1 MKLVDSIAP
10 FIDIIIQIVFDIKY
24 FMMVF
29 IMAMVSLAIS
39 FFLLAQNQLDY
50 DLKDQIAKAEDPA
63 KERADRERGIPYS
76 TFGSSLWY
84 MWQLCLGG
92 ASTSMYGEGEGS

>member
-29 IMAMVSLAIS
+29 IMAMVSLALS
-39 FFLLAQNQLDY
+39 FFLLGQNQLDY
-50 DLKDQIAKAEDPA
+50 DLKSVIHDSKDMLP
-63 KERADRERGIPYS
+63 S
-76 TFGSSLWY
+76 
-84 MWQLCLGG
+84 
-92 ASTSMYGEGEGS
+92 

>member
-29 IMAMVSLAIS
+29 IMAMVSLALS

-50 DLKDQIAKAEDPA
+50 DLKKEITDIKDAAFTSPAIKRAEWE
-63 KERADRERGIPYS
+63 KKIPYS

-84 MWQLCLGG
+84 MW
-92 ASTSMYGEGEGS
+92 

>member
-1 MKLVDSIAP
+1 MFLNKSFYYMKLVDSIAP

-29 IMAMVSLAIS
+29 IMAMVSLALS

-50 DLKDQIAKAEDPA
+50 DLKVKISTSDDPA
-63 KERADRERGIPYS
+63 KLR
-76 TFGSSLWY
+76 L
-84 MWQLCLGG
+84 
-92 ASTSMYGEGEGS
+92 

>member
-1 MKLVDSIAP
+1 MFLNKSFYYMKLVDSIAP

-29 IMAMVSLAIS
+29 IMAMVSLALS

-50 DLKDQIAKAEDPA
+50 DLKVKISTSEDPA
-63 KERADRERGIPYS
+63 KLR
-76 TFGSSLWY
+76 L
-84 MWQLCLGG
+84 
-92 ASTSMYGEGEGS
+92 